1 MFYDKF
7 IDIDELDGRILD
19 ANGKEIRDLGDE
31 DLKDYSAFSSYSL
44 YEDDRVKAAELFYD
58 KFPYTIEYTYQ
69 KSFDG
74 YINWPSWFSRESTD
88 PVELSRFEVLVPDNF
103 KLRYWCNSTTIKP
116 QISEEGKLY
125 TWQAENLI
133 KPSYDAVGE
142 SIYDVATAVKIAPS
156 NFEIEGYQGSMK
168 TWKDFG
174 LWVYNLYKDKTELSE
189 SALKEIKAVY
199 SPSDSDRE
207 KVFKLYKYLQ
217 SQTRYVSVQ
226 LGVGAWQPFDAMY
239 VHDHGYGDCKALSN
253 YMVSLLKAAGV
264 TAYPVLINNGDHRL
278 PLIEEFPSNQFN
290 HVIVCVPLQQD
301 TIWLECTNQN
311 IVAGNIGSSNENRG
325 ALMLTPD
332 SGIIVQTPKS
342 SSNQNLMQK
351 KIEVTLSSTSAS
363 VNGIIKWKGDQQ
375 IYARSIMK
383 EEVPKDQEKWI
394 LKSFEVPDVSIKNYS
409 FGICNDSSD
418 AVDLKLNLSLPR
430 YATISGS
437 RIFFNPNVMERNTYV
452 PGEVSKRLSPI
463 RFSYPYHDI
472 DTVIY
477 KIPQEYKIEAVP
489 NETNL
494 SSFFGEFYSKVVQ
507 GSDGNIMYVR
517 SMEIKK
523 YEILAEN
530 YDEYRK
536 FFGDVV
542 KADRSQVVLVKK

>member
-1 MFYDKF
+1 M
-7 IDIDELDGRILD
+7 
-19 ANGKEIRDLGDE
+19 EIVR
-31 DLKDYSAFSSYSL
+31 
-44 YEDDRVKAAELFYD
+44 LF
-58 KFPYTIEYTYQ
+58 PI
-69 KSFDG
+69 
-74 YINWPSWFSRESTD
+74 IWF
-88 PVELSRFEVLVPDNF
+88 
-103 KLRYWCNSTTIKP
+103 
-116 QISEEGKLY
+116 Q
-125 TWQAENLI
+125 
-133 KPSYDAVGE
+133 
-142 SIYDVATAVKIAPS
+142 
-156 NFEIEGYQGSMK
+156 
-168 TWKDFG
+168 
-174 LWVYNLYKDKTELSE
+174 
-189 SALKEIKAVY
+189 
-199 SPSDSDRE
+199 
-207 KVFKLYKYLQ
+207 
-217 SQTRYVSVQ
+217 
-226 LGVGAWQPFDAMY
+226 
-239 VHDHGYGDCKALSN
+239 
-253 YMVSLLKAAGV
+253 LLKAAGV

-409 FGICNDSSD
+409 FGICNDSSN

-452 PGEVSKRLSPI
+452 PGQVSKRLSPI

-477 KIPQEYKIEAVP
+477 KIPHEYKIEAVP

-494 SSFFGEFYSKVVQ
+494 SSSFGEFYSKVVQ

-517 SMEIKK
+517 SMEIKR
-523 YEILAEN
+523 YEIPAEN

-536 FFGDVV
+536 FFGEVV

>member
-19 ANGKEIRDLGDE
+19 ANGEEIRDLGDE

-69 KSFDG
+69 KSFDE

-477 KIPQEYKIEAVP
+477 KIPLEYKIEDVP

-494 SSFFGEFYSKVVQ
+494 SSSFGEFYSKVVQ

-517 SMEIKK
+517 SMEIKR
-523 YEILAEN
+523 YEIPAEN

-536 FFGDVV
+536 FFGEVV